1 MHPSKSPAA
10 HYRARQATSGMEL
23 ELRALV
29 VVACAHGTSLPRAGT
44 CVGSRHSAP
53 KQFSCQQTRGILHF
67 RSTDADARSHE
78 EWLDLLNADDVP
90 APTDHDRA
98 KAIAALLARAKGSE
112 PEE

>member
-1 MHPSKSPAA
+1 
-10 HYRARQATSGMEL
+10 
-23 ELRALV
+23 
-29 VVACAHGTSLPRAGT
+29 
-44 CVGSRHSAP
+44 
-53 KQFSCQQTRGILHF
+53 LHF